1 MRSGRSCVDFVNTG
15 QWMVLFHAVA
25 DVERWLP
32 LVVGVPA
39 VEATSNDV
47 GRVVQLRR
55 AMLEC
60 VEATIA
66 GDPLPPAALRRL
78 NAAAALPPLVP
89 QLSTNGDAELLP
101 ASVSQVLATLA
112 RDLID
117 LVAGPFADRI
127 RQCAS
132 DDCTLYLVD
141 TSRPNQRRWCSMELC
156 GNRSKLRDFRERQ
169 RSC

>member
-1 MRSGRSCVDFVNTG
+1 
-15 QWMVLFHAVA
+15 
-25 DVERWLP
+25 
-32 LVVGVPA
+32 
-39 VEATSNDV
+39 
-47 GRVVQLRR
+47 
-55 AMLEC
+55 
-60 VEATIA
+60 
-66 GDPLPPAALRRL
+66 
-78 NAAAALPPLVP
+78 LVP